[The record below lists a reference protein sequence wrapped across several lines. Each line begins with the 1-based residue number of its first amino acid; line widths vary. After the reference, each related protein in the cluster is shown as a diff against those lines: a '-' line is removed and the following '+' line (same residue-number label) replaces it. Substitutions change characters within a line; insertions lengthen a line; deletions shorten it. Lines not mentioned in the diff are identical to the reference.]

1 MTWNVLRWK
10 KKLKVGTWN
19 VRTLLG
25 DTQQELLCSSAC
37 RSKLGLI
44 AVQEC
49 RWEEIEEGKERGG
62 YLWFGGGAWK
72 NSSRARTGGVLVGVH
87 KSLEKAV
94 MSKVHRKGRVQL
106 VKLKGLMGRNLIFGS
121 LYAPTE
127 SEEGDEAKRDD
138 FWDGVH
144 EAVNEIGCTE
154 RDIVLFGIDNN
165 GETGECEVS
174 DEEENEEEKE
184 ENEEEE
190 RIRSKVLGK
199 WGFGKMNENGKR
211 LIEECVANGLSI

>member
-1 MTWNVLRWK
+1 MEKWKKKCWERRQRKRDEVQDVKSSEEWIQMPQNVLRWK

-19 VRTLLG
+19 VRSLLG
-25 DTQQELLCSSAC
+25 DNQQELLCSSAC

-49 RWEEIEEGKERGG
+49 RWEEIEEGKEMGG

-72 NSSRARTGGVLVGVH
+72 NSRRARTGGVLVGVH

-127 SEEGDEAKRDD
+127 NAIHRLTHLRDTQTHLHD
-138 FWDGVH
+138 
-144 EAVNEIGCTE
+144 A
-154 RDIVLFGIDNN
+154 
-165 GETGECEVS
+165 
-174 DEEENEEEKE
+174 
-184 ENEEEE
+184 
-190 RIRSKVLGK
+190 
-199 WGFGKMNENGKR
+199 
-211 LIEECVANGLSI
+211 

>member
-1 MTWNVLRWK
+1 MDSNATECFEMEKEVESR
-10 KKLKVGTWN
+10 TWN

-25 DTQQELLCSSAC
+25 DNQQELLCSSAC

-49 RWEEIEEGKERGG
+49 RWEEIEEGKEMGG

-72 NSSRARTGGVLVGVH
+72 NSRQARTGGVLVGVH

-127 SEEGDEAKRDD
+127 SEEGD
-138 FWDGVH
+138 
-144 EAVNEIGCTE
+144 
-154 RDIVLFGIDNN
+154 
-165 GETGECEVS
+165 VS
-174 DEEENEEEKE
+174 
-184 ENEEEE
+184 
-190 RIRSKVLGK
+190 IHTHMPTHTVAHTHTCPHSHTVTQLG
-199 WGFGKMNENGKR
+199 GFHRRE
-211 LIEECVANGLSI
+211 